1 MRGLFAA
8 RQRLAKLEK
17 KYAELGSWFESA
29 MMMIDAAPVALLWCD
44 TEREFEITFANKATK
59 PILTLIAKDLPCA
72 PDEVSGR
79 KVFDVFQKIRSEL
92 QERLP
97 HPDKLPWHSRMTF
110 GEEVIDLGFVAIF
123 DKKGLYCGC
132 MAALVP
138 LTERMRTAGRFETNV
153 KTSVDQLLAALG
165 TTQQRLQDMTGAA
178 TAAQS
183 KSVLVAAAAEK
194 ATTNVQSAASSTEQ
208 LARITQ
214 QIGQQ
219 MARCGEM
226 AGGAVSRTGTTS
238 EKAVNLSEASR
249 RIGEVVTVIANIAA
263 QTNLLALNATI
274 EAARAGAAGKGFAV
288 VASEVK
294 ALAQQ
299 TAKATDDVAVE
310 INHVQRAV
318 DDVVQAIRS
327 VAETIGSMNE
337 IFSTVAGGVRDQE
350 AAAAEITRNIQ
361 QASSGTREV
370 STNITSVTDTSTQVR
385 SAAEAV
391 LAAMTELS
399 TVSRG
404 LGEKTEAFLEHVRAV

>member
-1 MRGLFAA
+1 MRGLFPA
-8 RQRLAKLEK
+8 RRRLAKLEK
-17 KYAELGSWFESA
+17 KHAELASWFESA

-59 PILTLIAKDLPCA
+59 PILASIEKGLPCA

-79 KVFDVFQKIRSEL
+79 KVFDVFEKIRPEL
-92 QERLP
+92 RERLP
-97 HPDKLPWHSRMTF
+97 HPDKLPWHSQLTF
-110 GEEVIDLGFVAIF
+110 GEEVLDLGFVAIF
-123 DKKGLYCGC
+123 DKKGVYCGC

-138 LTERMRTAGRFETNV
+138 LTERMRTAGRFETSV
-153 KTSVDQLLAALG
+153 KTSVDRLLAALD
-165 TTQQRLQDMTGAA
+165 TTQRRLQDMTGAA
-178 TAAQS
+178 QAAQS
-183 KSVLVAAAAEK
+183 KSIVVAAAAEK
-194 ATTNVQSAASSTEQ
+194 ATSNVQSAASSTEQ

-226 AGGAVSRTGTTS
+226 AGGAVTRTGTTS
-238 EKAVNLSEASR
+238 EKATALSEASR
-249 RIGEVVTVIANIAA
+249 RIGEVVTVIANIAG

-299 TAKATDDVAVE
+299 TAKATDDVAAE
-310 INHVQRAV
+310 INQVQRAV
-318 DDVVQAIRS
+318 DDVVAAIRS

-337 IFSTVAGGVRDQE
+337 IFSAVTGGVRDQE
-350 AAAAEITRNIQ
+350 AAAAEIARSVQ

-370 STNITSVTDTSTQVR
+370 SSNITNVTDTSNEVR

-399 TVSRG
+399 AISRG
-404 LGEKTEAFLEHVRAV
+404 LGEKAEAFLQHVRAV